1 MIKRIKET
9 AMDRRAFL
17 KSSALVPAAT
27 ALAGMP
33 GLSAA
38 NIPGQWRVFEVTITA
53 RELKSA

>member
-1 MIKRIKET
+1 
-9 AMDRRAFL
+9 MDRRAFL

-27 ALAGMP
+27 ALAGLP

-53 RELKSA
+53 CELKSA